1 MKKTYFILLLFI
13 PYFVFSQ
20 EPLKRT
26 KKILYKHERHFGVNV
41 HSLGWG
47 VHSRRV
53 WNDNVKWQHFLE
65 LDIVSM
71 KHPKQVKTINTW
83 ISDAKGYDYGKQ
95 NSTFFIRLGYGKQLI
110 LFDKPDFGGIMVSA
124 VGVVGVSLAFLKPV
138 YLEIL
143 YADDITSEFYVETEK
158 YNPIEHSPYNI
169 YGRASYFKG
178 FDEMQLQVGS
188 YLKAGFS
195 FEFSKKDDLIRSI
208 EAGVSLDAFKIGDND
223 IVGDA
228 LGKEL
233 PVMAITKNKKTFL
246 SFYINMNFFFGKKW

>member
-1 MKKTYFILLLFI
+1 MKKTYFMLLFFV

-26 KKILYKHERHFGVNV
+26 KKILYKHERNFGVNV

-47 VHSRRV
+47 VHCRRV

-71 KHPKQVKTINTW
+71 KHPKQVKTINTFF
-83 ISDAKGYDYGKQ
+83 SDSKGYDYGKQ
-95 NSTFFIRLGYGKQLI
+95 NSTFLLRSGFGKQLI

-124 VGVVGVSLAFLKPV
+124 VGALGVSLAFLKPV

-143 YADDITSEFYVETEK
+143 YTDDITNEFYVETEK

-195 FEFSKKDDLIRSI
+195 FEFSKKDDVIRSI
-208 EAGVSLDAFKIGDND
+208 ETGVSLDAFKVGDNN

-233 PVMAITKNKKTFL
+233 PVMAITKNKKTFF

>member
-20 EPLKRT
+20 EPLKRK
-26 KKILYKHERHFGVNV
+26 KKILYKHERNFGVNV

-47 VHSRRV
+47 LHARKL
-53 WNDNVKWQHFLE
+53 WNDNVKWLHFLE
-65 LDIVSM
+65 VDAVSM
-71 KHPKQVKTINTW
+71 KHPKQVKTINTFF
-83 ISDAKGYDYGKQ
+83 SNAKGYDYGKQ
-95 NSTFFIRLGYGKQLI
+95 NSTFFVRLGYGKQLI
-110 LFDKPDFGGIMVSA
+110 LFDKADFGGIMVSTIGA
-124 VGVVGVSLAFLKPV
+124 GGISLAFLKPV

-143 YADDITSEFYVETEK
+143 YADDISNEFYVETEK
-158 YNPIEHSPYNI
+158 YSPTEHTLYNI

-178 FDEMQLQVGS
+178 FDEMQMQVGS

-195 FEFSKKDDLIRSI
+195 FEFSKKDELVRSI
-208 EAGVSLDAFKIGDND
+208 EAGVSIDAFKIGDNA
-223 IVGDA
+223 IIGDA

-233 PVMAITKNKKTFL
+233 PIMAIAKNKKTFL